1 MFKLLRLK
9 LIANL
14 HITLKCRIQVRSSE
28 VGVSLVMVWMICYP
42 MFMNLRKMKNL
53 PYKKLEYRF
62 DFEIGYLTKSPC
74 RECEKRKD
82 FPDCMED
89 CSRLDK
95 IHTIL
100 CEAISCSKR
109 L

>member
-1 MFKLLRLK
+1 
-9 LIANL
+9 
-14 HITLKCRIQVRSSE
+14 
-28 VGVSLVMVWMICYP
+28 MVWMLCYLLP
-42 MFMNLRKMKNL
+42 MILRQMKYL

-82 FPDCMED
+82 FPDCMDD
-89 CSRLDK
+89 CNMLDK

-109 L
+109 V

>member
-1 MFKLLRLK
+1 
-9 LIANL
+9 
-14 HITLKCRIQVRSSE
+14 
-28 VGVSLVMVWMICYP
+28 MVWMLCYP
-42 MFMNLRKMKNL
+42 EFMGFARSDGINKLILKIMLFEQVVEFQIYSIMNLRKMKYL
-53 PYKKLEYRF
+53 PYKKLKYRF

-82 FPDCMED
+82 FPDCMDD
-89 CSRLDK
+89 CNKLDK

-109 L
+109 R